1 MIPPVPHVAEM
12 AAYAL
17 ADLAAPAGK
26 RLVSLSQN
34 ESLRGPSPSAIK
46 AASEALQAAHLYPD
60 PDWTALR
67 QALAAQHGVEADA
80 ILCGS
85 GSLDLIGCIAR
96 TYLQPG
102 TAALAPAHAYPF
114 FATATRSTGAR
125 FDVAPERGFHADV
138 DALLAAVRPETRVVF
153 LANPGNP
160 TGTRLPRTE
169 VLRLRAGMPEEVL
182 LVLDEAYGEFADHM
196 GEPMFDLAR
205 QGNTVILRTLSKAYG
220 LAGARLG
227 WGLFPMA
234 VAEQVRKMLNPN
246 NVTLASQAAAEAAIV
261 DQAWMRGTCA
271 QTATL
276 RDAFAERLRAIGV
289 DAPQSFTNFT
299 LIPFASAQA
308 AAEVDATLKSEGVFL
323 RPQAGAGLPHC
334 LRATTGPP
342 EDMDLA
348 AELIETWAK
357 GRTEP

>member
-1 MIPPVPHVAEM
+1 
-12 AAYAL
+12 
-17 ADLAAPAGK
+17 
-26 RLVSLSQN
+26 LV
-34 ESLRGPSPSAIK
+34 
-46 AASEALQAAHLYPD
+46 D
-60 PDWTALR
+60 
-67 QALAAQHGVEADA
+67 
-80 ILCGS
+80 
-85 GSLDLIGCIAR
+85 
-96 TYLQPG
+96 
-102 TAALAPAHAYPF
+102 
-114 FATATRSTGAR
+114 
-125 FDVAPERGFHADV
+125 
-138 DALLAAVRPETRVVF
+138 
-153 LANPGNP
+153 
-160 TGTRLPRTE
+160 
-169 VLRLRAGMPEEVL
+169 
-182 LVLDEAYGEFADHM
+182 
-196 GEPMFDLAR
+196 

-234 VAEQVRKMLNPN
+234 VAEHVRKMLNPN
-246 NVTLASQAAAEAAIV
+246 NVTLASQAAAEAAIL
-261 DQAWMRGTCA
+261 DQAWMRDTCA

-276 RDAFAERLRAIGV
+276 RDAFAERLRAIGL

-357 GRTEP
+357 GRTKP